1 MDGDGEVPTLVCALR
16 LEVFTESRESS
27 SLRFFFFLGNHNYGK
42 TTRETQGEVG
52 LRMGKK

>member
-27 SLRFFFFLGNHNYGK
+27 SLRFFFFWEIIIMVRL
-42 TTRETQGEVG
+42 TRETQGEVG